1 MSYKIFRFKKI
12 TNSNGS
18 LVPINLKQFTKFK
31 IKRFFILRGN
41 KNDIRGNHAHKK
53 CSQIF
58 IPINGR
64 TELEIFKKTKK
75 KNCFKLEK
83 KTRNIYKTF

>member
-75 KNCFKLEK
+75 KLF
-83 KTRNIYKTF
+83 